1 MKSVTP
7 SRQDEADAASGED
20 EGAFMGTLRFTYRHS
35 AELAGLSVLWTILCL
50 PIVTV
55 GPVTL
60 GAYRAIRSL
69 RETGE
74 IARADVRATVR
85 DNLLESFLLGLVPL
99 VFVGI
104 GLLYLAVL
112 PEATTVSMGLGI
124 AALYLG
130 LYFGVILVPTFYEM
144 AAGTEPID
152 GLRTGYLTIA
162 GDPIT
167 VVRIL
172 IVTSGFLIVSTL
184 LTVALVVIFPGI
196 TMSYHIH
203 LIEPRLAERD
213 EV

>member
-1 MKSVTP
+1 MKSIAT
-7 SRQDEADAASGED
+7 SRQGEGDAASGKD
-20 EGAFMGTLRFTYRHS
+20 QGAFLGTLRFTYRHS
-35 AELAGLSVLWTILCL
+35 AELAGLSVVWTVLCL

-74 IARADVRATVR
+74 IVREDVRATVR
-85 DNLLESFLLGLVPL
+85 DNLIESFLLGLVPL
-99 VFVGI
+99 VFIGI
-104 GLLYLAVL
+104 GLLYVTT
-112 PEATTVSMGLGI
+112 PIQGTTVSLGLGI
-124 AALYLG
+124 VALYIG
-130 LYFGVILVPTFYEM
+130 LYFAVILIPTFYEI
-144 AAGTEPID
+144 AAGAEPMD
-152 GLRTGYLTIA
+152 GLRSGYVTIA

-167 VVRIL
+167 VVRLL
-172 IVTSGFLIVSTL
+172 IVTSGFLVASTL

-203 LIEPRLAERD
+203 LIELRLAERD

>member
-1 MKSVTP
+1 MKSIAP
-7 SRQDEADAASGED
+7 SIQGEADAASGED

-35 AELAGLSVLWTILCL
+35 AELAGLSIVWTILCL

-69 RETGE
+69 AETGE
-74 IARADVRATVR
+74 IARADVQATVR

-99 VFVGI
+99 VFIGI
-104 GLLYLAVL
+104 GLLYIIVP
-112 PEATTVSMGLGI
+112 PETTTISLGLGI
-124 AALYLG
+124 TALYIG
-130 LYFGVILVPTFYEM
+130 LYFGVILVPTFYEI
-144 AAGTEPID
+144 AAGTEPMD
-152 GLRTGYLTIA
+152 GLRTGFITIA

-167 VVRIL
+167 VVRLL
-172 IVTSGFLIVSTL
+172 IVTTGFLVVSTL

-203 LIEPRLAERD
+203 LIEHRLAERD